1 MRFDIG
7 IDIGGTGIKL
17 GVVDDQGRVVERCLL
32 ATQARKGPRQALVRI
47 SQTVNRLRQGRRVRS
62 VGVGV
67 AGLVDHDQGIVR
79 VPPNLPGWNGASV
92 KDQLKELTGLPVFC
106 GNDVNAVTLGEW
118 LYGAGRGCR
127 NFVCVTLGT
136 GVGGGVV
143 AGGRLIL
150 GANHAAGEIGH
161 TSVVPNGPGCHC
173 GGRGCVERY
182 VGSAYF
188 VARARARLRAQLR
201 KLNTHRN
208 QTTLFAGFQST
219 TPSLILE
226 LVDGDSGAVTP
237 REVGIAARRGDQLAL
252 ELVEE
257 TGRYLGMALANVVEI
272 IDPERIVIGGGMSRL
287 GTPLLKAVR
296 RTVLERIQ
304 TFPGRRLDVVRSRL
318 GSDAGVVGAVC
329 FARARARFSR

>member
-17 GVVDDQGRVVERCLL
+17 GVVDGQGRVVERCLL
-32 ATQARKGPRQALVRI
+32 ATRARKGPRQALVRI
-47 SQTVNRLRQGRRVRS
+47 SQTVARLRQGRRVRS

-79 VPPNLPGWNGASV
+79 VPPNLPGWNGTSV
-92 KDQLKELTGLPVFC
+92 KDQLLELTGLPVSC

-118 LYGAGRGCR
+118 LYGAGQGCQ
-127 NFVCVTLGT
+127 NLFCVTLGT

-143 AGGRLIL
+143 AGGRLFL

-161 TSVVPNGPGCHC
+161 TSIDPTGLECRC

-182 VGSAYF
+182 VGSAHF

-201 KLNTHRN
+201 KLTTHRS
-208 QTTLFAGFQST
+208 QTTLFAGLQSAV
-219 TPSLILE
+219 PSLILE
-226 LVDGDSGAVTP
+226 LVDGDTGAVTP
-237 REVGIAARRGDQLAL
+237 REIGIAARRGDRLAL

-257 TGRYLGMALANVVEI
+257 TGRYLGTALANAVEI
-272 IDPERIVIGGGMSRL
+272 LDPERIVIGGGMARL
-287 GTPLLKAVR
+287 GAPLLKAVR
-296 RTVLERIQ
+296 RTVLGRIQ
-304 TFPGRRLDVVRSRL
+304 TFPGRRLEVVRSRL
-318 GSDAGVVGAVC
+318 GGDAGVIGAAC
-329 FARARARFSR
+329 FARARTRFSR